1 MVELIGIVIVVAPV
15 MNVACRKS
23 DPTIGSRVFKLNT
36 NGSSIGNKGK
46 GGASTSIRNDRGKLI
61 GGCFRHILLVTS
73 VKALLWA
80 ISDGLALALQHNIAH
95 LEFESDATT
104 DVSCICNSE
113 TNNLVSSTLVNGCRS
128 LMSKFISTSLK
139 HIYKDGNQCANQLAR
154 LENIF
159 QQDNQSTVSNRNICA
174 FVGNP

>member
-15 MNVACRKS
+15 MNVACRNS
-23 DPTIGSRVFKLNT
+23 DPTIGS
-36 NGSSIGNKGK
+36 SM
-46 GGASTSIRNDRGKLI
+46 
-61 GGCFRHILLVTS
+61 GCYTIPSQHNPDLLGRHILLVTS
-73 VKALLWA
+73 VKALLWE

-104 DVSCICNSE
+104 DVSFICNSE

-139 HIYKDGNQCANQLAR
+139 HMYKDGNQCANQLAR
-154 LENIF
+154 LKNIF
-159 QQDNQSTVSNRNICA
+159 QQDNQSTVCNRNIYA